1 MLTYQD
7 YEQAAGAGEIGGF
20 LTAAIRAHT
29 AGEAC
34 RVALAADAYDRQRN
48 LTVNNYTKFIAEH
61 SANPLVDVSAANN
74 RIPSNFFHQ
83 LNVQRCAYLLGNGV
97 SFTGEAKALLGQR
110 FDRDFY
116 DLAYRALIHG
126 ESFALWAGGRLH
138 VFPITQFVPFYDM
151 RTGALRAG
159 ARFWRLDGSRPGQ
172 VVLYT
177 EDGVTDFEADR
188 DYGALHVV
196 RPRRAYIT
204 RGVETRAGGF
214 EMTGT
219 DNYPALPIVHM
230 YGSGLRQSTL
240 CGMRSKI
247 DAYDL
252 IQSGFA
258 NDLMDCAQIYWIVEN
273 CGGMRPE
280 DLRGFLNRLARDHV
294 AVADTRGMGAEAGS
308 LKPFVQEV
316 PFESRMAWL
325 KFIRASIYEGF
336 GALDV
341 HALSAGSRTATEIA
355 AAYQPLDEAADDFEN
370 QCTDAIQQLLAILG
384 VLDEPV
390 YKRNRVANQYEQ
402 TKTVM
407 LAAEL
412 LDRETILRHLPWI
425 TVDEADKL
433 MEGRKDDGAD
443 TADA

>member
-1 MLTYQD
+1 MRTYQD
-7 YEQAAGAGEIGGF
+7 YEQAVRAGEVAAF
-20 LTAAIRAHT
+20 LTAAIRAHI
-29 AGEAC
+29 AGEGC

-97 SFTGEAKALLGQR
+97 SFTGDAKELLGER

-126 ESFALWAGGRLH
+126 ESFGLWSGGRLY
-138 VFPITQFVPFYDM
+138 VFPITQFVPFYDA

-159 ARFWRLDGSRPGQ
+159 ARFWRLDSARPGQ

-177 EDGVTDFEADR
+177 EDGVTDFEAGKDF
-188 DYGALHVV
+188 GELKEV
-196 RPRRAYIT
+196 RARRPYIT
-204 RGVETRAGGF
+204 RGIETRVDGF
-214 EMTGT
+214 EITAAE
-219 DNYPALPIVHM
+219 NYPALPIVHM
-230 YGSGLRQSTL
+230 YGSGLHQSTL

-294 AVADTRGMGAEAGS
+294 AVADTRGMGAESGS

-325 KFIRASIYEGF
+325 RFIRESIYEGF

-341 HALSAGSRTATEIA
+341 HALSAGARTATEIA

-370 QCTDAIQQLLAILG
+370 QCTDAIQQLLGILG
-384 VLDEPV
+384 VRDEPV

-402 TKTVM
+402 TQTVM
-407 LAAEL
+407 LAAGL

-433 MEGRKDDGAD
+433 LERKE
-443 TADA
+443 